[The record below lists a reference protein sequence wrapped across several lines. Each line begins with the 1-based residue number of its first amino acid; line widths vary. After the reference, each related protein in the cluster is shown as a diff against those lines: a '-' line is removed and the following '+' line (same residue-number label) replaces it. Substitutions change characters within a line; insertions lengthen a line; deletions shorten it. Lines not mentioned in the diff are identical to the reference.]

1 MNTRPPSATSRRRLL
16 FAAGLLPAVGLNR
29 PIYAQESTPIPARP
43 ALEPLP
49 AAAPSA
55 DGPLKVVT
63 TTPILAD
70 ITRQLGGERVE
81 VKSILPAGADAHDF
95 EPAPEDLVTI
105 EDAALV
111 VEHGLDLD
119 TWAADLVGTAGDKRV
134 VVATDGVTVI
144 PSDEGDSAPD
154 PHVWFDPANVKVMAA
169 NIAADLT
176 AIDPDGQIS
185 YEARRDAFGRQLDAL
200 DQWISAQ
207 IATVPPENRK
217 LVTNHDA
224 FSYFVQRYGLTLV
237 GSVIP
242 SIDSRAEP
250 SAKETAEL
258 IEQIKAENVPAI
270 FTETTI
276 NPELERELAEQAGV
290 AVVPGLYS
298 DSLGEEGSGA
308 ETYIGMMIA
317 NTILIVSSLRQSA

>member
-1 MNTRPPSATSRRRLL
+1 MWSRRRLL
-16 FAAGLLPAVGLNR
+16 LTAGALSAVLFVR
-29 PIYAQESTPIPARP
+29 PIHAQESTPIPAEP

-49 AAAPSA
+49 AAAPRA

-70 ITRQLGGERVE
+70 VARQIGGERVE
-81 VKSILPAGADAHDF
+81 VKSILPAGADPHDF
-95 EPAPEDLVTI
+95 EPAPEDIVAI

-119 TWAADLVGTAGDKRV
+119 SWAADLVEAAGNKDV

-144 PSDEGDSAPD
+144 PSGEDDSAPD
-154 PHVWFDPANVKVMAA
+154 PHVWFDPMNVKVMAA
-169 NIAADLT
+169 NIASALA
-176 AIDPDGQIS
+176 AIDPDGQVS
-185 YEARRDAFGRQLDAL
+185 YDARRDAYARQLDVL
-200 DQWISAQ
+200 DQWIAAQ
-207 IATVPPENRK
+207 IATIPLEQRK

-224 FSYFVQRYGLTLV
+224 FSYYVQRYGLMLV

-250 SAKETAEL
+250 SAKETADL
-258 IEQIKAENVPAI
+258 IERIKAENVPAI
-270 FTETTI
+270 FTETSI
-276 NPELERELAEQAGV
+276 NPELEEELAEQAKV

-317 NTILIVSSLRQSA
+317 NTMLIASSLRQAA